1 MTQLDATRMEDYM
14 LAGISV
20 VIPVYR
26 SELSLHEL
34 VGRLAQALPSLASDY
49 EIIMVNDDSP
59 DGSWRVIEELSS
71 EHDCLLG
78 INLSRNFGQHNA
90 LLAGIREA
98 RHDVIITMDD
108 DLQHRPEEV
117 VALVSALTDDVDLVY
132 GTAVEEEHS
141 FARSLASR
149 TTKIALAG
157 AMGAEAARHVSAF
170 RCFRTQLRDAF
181 AGSQDASV
189 SIDVLL
195 SWGTTRITAVPVHMD
210 VRQYGESGYTLRKLI
225 AHALN
230 MLTGYSTA
238 ALRAVT
244 YLGLAM
250 AAFGVLVLV
259 YVVGRFL
266 IEGRAEP
273 GFAFIASTV
282 AIFSGAQLFALGIL
296 GEYLG
301 RMHFRSMSRPTY
313 VVRQRT

>member
-1 MTQLDATRMEDYM
+1 M